1 MRILLFILFSIC
13 AIFANGDNE
22 IIPEDYSIICRALHL
37 QNNCLDN
44 VKIFYAKNYNEMLYL
59 AGGNVPEW
67 GAGLAL
73 PEKSIVI
80 ILRQGSLDEQRK
92 VLLHELTH
100 IALHRK
106 LEQSDADYI
115 PIPRWFDEGV
125 AQRLSGGFAIHRQSQ
140 LAWAVL
146 WRNIFPLEMLE
157 RVNNF
162 NSPHAKVAYAEAH
175 DAVIFLEEYCSLG
188 ELCDSI
194 VGVDDFGIGFQNA
207 AGISLYEFY
216 EKWQKHLLRSYV
228 LFAILG
234 DSRFLWMFIVLLFLF
249 LGVFKMIR
257 HRIQMGKLH
266 KLAEL
271 EHWRNPEDFYQDY
284 GEHHDVDN
292 EL

>member
-1 MRILLFILFSIC
+1 
-13 AIFANGDNE
+13 
-22 IIPEDYSIICRALHL
+22 
-37 QNNCLDN
+37 
-44 VKIFYAKNYNEMLYL
+44 MLYL

-73 PEKSIVI
+73 PEKGVVI

-106 LEQSDADYI
+106 LERSDADYI
-115 PIPRWFDEGV
+115 AIPRWFDEGV
-125 AQRLSGGFAIHRQSQ
+125 AQRLSGGFGIHRQSQ

-162 NSPHAKVAYAEAH
+162 NSPQAKVAYAEAQ
-175 DAVIFLEEYCSLG
+175 DAVIFLEKYCNLG

-194 VGVDDFGIGFQNA
+194 VGADDFVIGFKNA

-216 EKWQKHLLRSYV
+216 EEWQKHLLRSYV

-249 LGVFKMIR
+249 LGLLKMIR
-257 HRIQMGKLH
+257 HRIRMWKLH
-266 KLAEL
+266 KLAEN
-271 EHWRNPEDFYQDY
+271 EHWHNPEDFYQDY
-284 GEHHDVDN
+284 GEYHDIDN